1 MGVSQAPRIAASV
14 AAVDLGSN
22 SFRLEIGQFQ
32 DGRFLRTLY
41 LKETVRQGG
50 GLDAG
55 GRLSNDAMQR
65 GWDCLARF
73 GQHLTGFAPE
83 QVKAVA
89 TQTLR
94 EALNRDDFL
103 HTASRLLGF
112 PIRVISGDEEA
123 HLIYQGAV
131 QANDAKGSDGN
142 TSRIVLDIG
151 GRSTEVIL
159 GVGTHVL
166 KAASFPVG
174 SVSWSIEHFAD
185 QVFTAEAFAHAEH
198 AARCLLST
206 FTPNLATTPQVRCY
220 GSAGTV
226 NAVVDVLSAN
236 GFAGKV
242 VTHQALDWLLQQ
254 LLDAGHLNQLR
265 LAGLREDRKPI
276 IAGGLSVLRAVFAA
290 LGIQQLTPCSGGL
303 RHGLLLQFNKK
314 A

>member
-1 MGVSQAPRIAASV
+1 MVALQTPRPTTSI

-32 DGRFLRTLY
+32 NGRFKRMLY
-41 LKETVRQGG
+41 LKETVRQGA
-50 GLDAG
+50 GLDADG
-55 GRLSNDAMQR
+55 CLTFEAMQR
-65 GWDCLARF
+65 GWDCLTRF
-73 GQHLTGFAPE
+73 SQHLKGFGPE

-94 EALNRDDFL
+94 EARNRDEFIL
-103 HTASRLLGF
+103 EGNHLLGF

-131 QANDAKGSDGN
+131 QAIDADGADGA
-142 TSRIVLDIG
+142 TQRIVLDIG

-166 KAASFPVG
+166 QAASFPVG
-174 SVSWSIEHFAD
+174 SVSWSIAHFPD
-185 QVFTAEAFAHAEH
+185 QVFTVEAFTKAEQ

-206 FTPNLATTPQVRCY
+206 LTTNVATAQRGQCY

-226 NAVVDVLSAN
+226 NAVVDVLRAN
-236 GFAGKV
+236 GFSGDV
-242 VTHQALDWLLQQ
+242 VTSQRLDWLLQQ
-254 LLDAGHLNQLR
+254 LLNAKCMNQLQ
-265 LAGLREDRKPI
+265 LPGLRDDRKPI

-290 LGIQQLTPCSGGL
+290 LGIKQLTPCSGGL
-303 RHGLLLQFNKK
+303 RHGLLMQFNKK